1 MSRGAMLALRG
12 PMRAGWFLLVGVV
25 LGAAIGAA
33 VASAIAAEPTV
44 TLRNGVLKG
53 WVVTRDDQVLLCTD
67 PMVFVRA
74 KEIECP

>member
-1 MSRGAMLALRG
+1 MLLGVMLAFPG
-12 PMRAGWFLLVGVV
+12 PMRAGWFLFVGMV
-25 LGAAIGAA
+25 IGAA
-33 VASAIAAEPTV
+33 LGVTVASAIAAEPTA

-53 WVVTRDDQVLLCTD
+53 WVVTRDDQALLCID